1 MIVDTLYCAHR
12 HRATL
17 ETQTARETETVYCT
31 GTFFRR
37 TGTGSTLRRWRA
49 GNQSA
54 RSRRRRRPH
63 PRPRPSER
71 DTGLSIRCRT
81 ARMTGIFS
89 ALVVLKQDML
99 ATFRSH
105 RFLPASLPMASRE
118 DARHSAATSARS
130 STTLPRMHPL
140 RLPDAPSACPG
151 IVVTCPAIRSRLA
164 LRLGARIEA
173 ISGSLPK
180 LVRSRRATLRGP
192 RGRLAGIPLR
202 LVPGGLRRG
211 LCLLG
216 RMALAVRSQAQ
227 HPLQSKRQASW
238 SGRLK
243 FETLTSMLRK
253 P

>member
-12 HRATL
+12 HRATPLKRRVKLKLSIVPVRFSVVRGLL
-17 ETQTARETETVYCT
+17 ERNQY
-31 GTFFRR
+31 R
-37 TGTGSTLRRWRA
+37 TGTVLYSSTLRRWRA

-54 RSRRRRRPH
+54 RSRRRHRPH

-89 ALVVLKQDML
+89 ALVVLMQDML

-151 IVVTCPAIRSRLA
+151 IEVTCPAIWSRLA

-173 ISGSLPK
+173 ISSSLPK
-180 LVRSRRATLRGP
+180 LVHSRRAALRGP
-192 RGRLAGIPLR
+192 RGRLAGTPLR
-202 LVPGGLRRG
+202 LVLGGLRRG

-227 HPLQSKRQASW
+227 LPLQSKR
-238 SGRLK
+238 
-243 FETLTSMLRK
+243 
-253 P
+253 